1 MDEPIGVAVIG
12 AGGIADSHLYSY
24 QRLGERVRRV
34 AVVDVDESRA
44 ARAAERFEFDEA
56 LTSYQDVLARDD
68 VQAVSICT
76 PPFLHVEMSTAALR
90 ADKHVLCEKPVA
102 ATLAGLDEI
111 EAAAQESGRIFSGV
125 FQLRFGRGAQQ
136 LRMLVDEGKFGRFH
150 LCLAE
155 TMWYRA
161 DAYYDDV
168 AWRGR
173 WDTEAGGAT
182 VSQAVHII
190 DMLIWLM
197 GEPERVYAEA
207 NSVRPN
213 IEVDDSSVAILRFKS
228 GAIAQITNTV
238 SAQSEQRSLLEY
250 HGDSLSA
257 ISQGPVYDATVEP
270 FLLSS
275 ADEAYAA
282 SLQQEMEERLPKGYR
297 LLHRGSVTDF
307 IDAIAEG
314 RSPAVTIDDCRRA
327 LQVTT
332 AIYESAMTQQPVDL
346 PLAKDDP
353 FYSNLP
359 PDGFKLPSS

>member
-34 AVVDVDESRA
+34 AVVDESRA

-90 ADKHVLCEKPVA
+90 AGKHVLCEKPAA

-136 LRMLVDEGKFGRFH
+136 LRMLADEGKFGRFH

-190 DMLIWLM
+190 AMPGQLM
-197 GEPERVYAEA
+197 DDGQDPNLFDHFAAVAQRAKVYTVQDYAGII
-207 NSVRPN
+207 RHL
-213 IEVDDSSVAILRFKS
+213 VAVWKVPTLALS
-228 GAIAQITNTV
+228 GKAAAAQ
-238 SAQSEQRSLLEY
+238 E
-250 HGDSLSA
+250 
-257 ISQGPVYDATVEP
+257 
-270 FLLSS
+270 FLCKQ
-275 ADEAYAA
+275 A
-282 SLQQEMEERLPKGYR
+282 ERLES
-297 LLHRGSVTDF
+297 LAEMVTEEV
-307 IDAIAEG
+307 ARQE
-314 RSPAVTIDDCRRA
+314 PAKFSWIHGRRA
-327 LQVTT
+327 
-332 AIYESAMTQQPVDL
+332 
-346 PLAKDDP
+346 
-353 FYSNLP
+353 
-359 PDGFKLPSS
+359 